1 MRFDPKELIQQQR
14 VFLFLVAYRWA
25 SLLPALWV
33 FHPPNQS
40 GEAPMLLPSVLALA
54 AGITLSVTVFHRR
67 LNRLLIRHPYILGAD
82 MALAAAILG
91 VSGGAHSPYYLYALS
106 PLLAGAFFFQMRGAI
121 AAAAAFTPLF
131 LLASALGYHLYRVP
145 IAPQMFITQMAG
157 LWLIAILFGYP
168 SVLLKRLRQAHDA
181 LQAARDDLARQNV
194 ELSAAHRQ
202 LRIIHDLTVSLQA
215 ASDVQSVQQRVLQAV
230 TGELGFPR
238 AVVGLVN
245 PMSQRLENWRAY
257 PQDERPPTSVA
268 PLPLDSRSGL
278 LVQQLLDRQPFQWA
292 EGPAL
297 TTDEA
302 LNRWLGPGP
311 WLILPLVLREHPVG
325 LLLVTLE
332 APLISLPKERLAM
345 LTSVAGQA
353 AVALGTTMLCIDRA
367 WRLAVEQERNRIAR
381 DIHDTVAQSLF
392 GIVFTLDACTK
403 MLPEQVEKV
412 QQELVELRDL
422 ASQVRDQV
430 RQSIFD
436 IWPSTLTLERFK
448 ADLRKYV
455 AHCSRPR
462 AFHVDFRTGG
472 DFDRL
477 SPAIRRSLY
486 RVAQEAL
493 VNVVRHAGVNS
504 AQVCLRVEP
513 SAVYLSIQD
522 HGRGFDPATVL
533 AREHNRERFGLRGVR
548 ERIQALGG
556 ECEILSRAGEGT
568 QVLVRLPVNG
578 RDGRG

>member
-1 MRFDPKELIQQQR
+1 MGLNLNTQQQR

-33 FHPPNQS
+33 FHPPNQG
-40 GEAPMLLPSVLALA
+40 GEAPMLLPGVLALA
-54 AGITLSVTVFHRR
+54 AGITLSVTIFHRR
-67 LNRLLIRHPYILGAD
+67 LNRLLIRHPHILGAD
-82 MALAAAILG
+82 MVLAAAILG

-106 PLLAGAFFFQMRGAI
+106 PLLAGAFFFQMRGAVVS
-121 AAAAAFTPLF
+121 AAAFTPFF
-131 LLASALGYHLYRVP
+131 LLASALGYRLHRLP
-145 IAPQMFITQMAG
+145 IAPQIFITQMAG
-157 LWLIAILFGYP
+157 LWLIPLLFGYP
-168 SVLLKRLRQAHDA
+168 SVLLKRLRQAHRA
-181 LQAARDDLARQNV
+181 LQEARDNLARQNV

-238 AVVGLVN
+238 AIVGLVN

-257 PQDERPPTSVA
+257 PQDERPPTPVA
-268 PLPLDSRSGL
+268 PLPLDPRSGL
-278 LVQQLLDRQPFQWA
+278 LVQQLLERQPFQWA

-325 LLLVTLE
+325 LLLVALE
-332 APLISLPKERLAM
+332 APPISLPEERLAM

-493 VNVVRHAGVNS
+493 ANVVRHAGVNS

>member
-1 MRFDPKELIQQQR
+1 MGLNLKGLTQQQR

-33 FHPPNQS
+33 FHPRNPD
-40 GEAPMLLPSVLALA
+40 APIPLAGILALA

-82 MALAAAILG
+82 MVLAAAILG

-131 LLASALGYHLYRVP
+131 LLATALGYHLHRLS
-145 IAPQMFITQMAG
+145 ITPQTFITQMAG
-157 LWLIAILFGYP
+157 LWLIPLLFGYP
-168 SVLLKRLRQAHDA
+168 SVLLKRLRQAHHA
-181 LQAARDDLARQNV
+181 LQEARDDLARQNV
-194 ELSAAHRQ
+194 ELNAAHRQ

-215 ASDVQSVQQRVLQAV
+215 APDIQSVQQRVLQAV

-245 PMSQRLENWRAY
+245 PMLQRLENWRAY
-257 PQDERPPTSVA
+257 PQDERPPGPVA
-268 PLPLDSRSGL
+268 PLPLHPRSGL

-325 LLLVTLE
+325 LLLVALE
-332 APLISLPKERLAM
+332 APLISLPEERLAM

-422 ASQVRDQV
+422 ASRVRDQV

-493 VNVVRHAGVNS
+493 ANVVRHAGVNS

-513 SAVYLSIQD
+513 NAVYLSIRD

-548 ERIQALGG
+548 ERIHALGG
-556 ECEILSRAGEGT
+556 ECEILSRLGEGT
-568 QVLVRLPVNG
+568 QILVRLPVNG

>member
-1 MRFDPKELIQQQR
+1 MGLNLKGLTQQQR

-33 FHPPNQS
+33 FHPRNPD
-40 GEAPMLLPSVLALA
+40 APIPLAGILALA

-82 MALAAAILG
+82 MVLAAAILG

-121 AAAAAFTPLF
+121 AAAVAFTPLF
-131 LLASALGYHLYRVP
+131 LLATALGYRLHRLS

-157 LWLIAILFGYP
+157 LWLIPLLFGYP
-168 SVLLKRLRQAHDA
+168 SVLLKRLRQAHHA
-181 LQAARDDLARQNV
+181 LQEARDDLARQNV
-194 ELSAAHRQ
+194 ELNAAHRQ

-215 ASDVQSVQQRVLQAV
+215 APDIQSVQQRVLQAV

-257 PQDERPPTSVA
+257 PQDERPPGPVA
-268 PLPLDSRSGL
+268 PLPLHPRSGL

-325 LLLVTLE
+325 LLLVALE
-332 APLISLPKERLAM
+332 APLISLPEERLAM

-422 ASQVRDQV
+422 ASRVRDQV

-493 VNVVRHAGVNS
+493 ANVVRHAGVNS

-513 SAVYLSIQD
+513 NAVYLSIRD

-548 ERIQALGG
+548 ERIHALGG
-556 ECEILSRAGEGT
+556 ECEILSRLGEGT
-568 QVLVRLPVNG
+568 QILVRLPVNG

>member
-1 MRFDPKELIQQQR
+1 MGLNLKGLTQQQR

-33 FHPPNQS
+33 FHPRNPD
-40 GEAPMLLPSVLALA
+40 APIPLAGILALA

-82 MALAAAILG
+82 MVLAAAILG

-121 AAAAAFTPLF
+121 AAAVAFTPLF
-131 LLASALGYHLYRVP
+131 LLATALGYRLHRLS

-157 LWLIAILFGYP
+157 LWLIPLLFGYP
-168 SVLLKRLRQAHDA
+168 SVLLKRLRQAHHA
-181 LQAARDDLARQNV
+181 LQEARDDLARQNV
-194 ELSAAHRQ
+194 ELNAAHRQ

-215 ASDVQSVQQRVLQAV
+215 APDIQSVQQRVLQAV

-257 PQDERPPTSVA
+257 PQDERPPGPVA
-268 PLPLDSRSGL
+268 PLPLHPRSGL

-325 LLLVTLE
+325 LLLVALE
-332 APLISLPKERLAM
+332 APLISLPEERLAM

-493 VNVVRHAGVNS
+493 TNVVRHAGVNS

-513 SAVYLSIQD
+513 NAVYLSIQD

-548 ERIQALGG
+548 ERIHALGG
-556 ECEILSRAGEGT
+556 ECEILSRLGEGT
-568 QVLVRLPVNG
+568 QILVRLPVNG

>member
-1 MRFDPKELIQQQR
+1 MGLNLKGLTQQQR

-33 FHPPNQS
+33 FHPRTP
-40 GEAPMLLPSVLALA
+40 GAPIPLAGILALA
-54 AGITLSVTVFHRR
+54 AGITMSVTVFHRR

-82 MALAAAILG
+82 MVLAAAILG

-131 LLASALGYHLYRVP
+131 LLATALGYRLHRLS

-157 LWLIAILFGYP
+157 LWLIPLLFGYP
-168 SVLLKRLRQAHDA
+168 SVLLKRLRQAHHA
-181 LQAARDDLARQNV
+181 LQEARDDLARQNV
-194 ELSAAHRQ
+194 ELNAAHRQ

-215 ASDVQSVQQRVLQAV
+215 APDIQSVQQRVLQAV

-257 PQDERPPTSVA
+257 PQDERPPGPVA
-268 PLPLDSRSGL
+268 PLPLHPRSGL

-325 LLLVTLE
+325 LLLVALE
-332 APLISLPKERLAM
+332 APLISLPEERLAM

-493 VNVVRHAGVNS
+493 TNVVRHAGVNS

-513 SAVYLSIQD
+513 NAVYLSIQD

-548 ERIQALGG
+548 ERIHALGG
-556 ECEILSRAGEGT
+556 ECEILSRLGEGT
-568 QVLVRLPVNG
+568 QILVRLPVNG